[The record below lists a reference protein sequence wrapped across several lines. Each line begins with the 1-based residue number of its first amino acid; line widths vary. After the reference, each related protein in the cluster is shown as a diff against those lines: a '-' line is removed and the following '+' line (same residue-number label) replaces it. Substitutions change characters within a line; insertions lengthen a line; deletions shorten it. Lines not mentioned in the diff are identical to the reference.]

1 MFWEWWHLCSSQLF
15 TVQTTAADED
25 LTLFLLFCLT
35 DRSISGFMNSSLS
48 CRSEPWT
55 EQLQSCLA
63 CLGHHRALCFCLC
76 VVSLGCQAHLSFLS
90 RDVTFSVLEAP
101 VQKEVER
108 VVSDQRKVS
117 FPTKVKSQ
125 IWLFWGSEHR
135 LCPWWSWAVHMS
147 RKVRLKPNFE
157 QCKQEG
163 E

>member
-1 MFWEWWHLCSSQLF
+1 MCFGDTC
-15 TVQTTAADED
+15 VP
-25 LTLFLLFCLT
+25 
-35 DRSISGFMNSSLS
+35 LS
-48 CRSEPWT
+48 CSQSRRLLLMKTSLCFSSFVWLIAASLDSWTRVYVVGLNSAWT
-55 EQLQSCLA
+55 EQLQSCLD
-63 CLGHHRALCFCLC
+63 CLGHHRALRFCLC
-76 VVSLGCQAHLSFLS
+76 VVSSGCWACHSFLS

-117 FPTKVKSQ
+117 FPTKVKGQ

-147 RKVRLKPNFE
+147 WRICLKPNFE